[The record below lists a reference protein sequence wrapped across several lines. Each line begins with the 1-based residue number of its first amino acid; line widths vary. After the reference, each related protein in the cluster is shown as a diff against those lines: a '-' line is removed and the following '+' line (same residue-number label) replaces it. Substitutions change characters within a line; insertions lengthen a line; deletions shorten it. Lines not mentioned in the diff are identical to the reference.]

1 MVLASDLLCYS
12 EFSLFCEMNWFG
24 WAVFSYAALL
34 LSLPLCL
41 ISNFK
46 KFVWINSCGVAISF
60 ICITYIVSDLMKKFI
75 MSEEIERSHS
85 LKIFAFTGFL
95 KFFGIAA
102 FSIEGINVVLPI
114 KNRMR

>member
-1 MVLASDLLCYS
+1 
-12 EFSLFCEMNWFG
+12 
-24 WAVFSYAALL
+24 
-34 LSLPLCL
+34 
-41 ISNFK
+41 
-46 KFVWINSCGVAISF
+46 
-60 ICITYIVSDLMKKFI
+60 MKKFI